1 MDTNREQHIS
11 RKLFLQQ
18 MGLGIGALS
27 TGIFFSETLSA
38 AGFVIEKTNKPKNV
52 LVLGA
57 GLAGLSAA
65 WELQKAGHKVTVLE
79 ARNRPGGRVS
89 TLRRPFKKGLYA
101 EEGAAAY
108 SASYTHAL
116 KFIDEFGFEKIPWT
130 MPEEPIIYHLNGKKF
145 TVAAGETVKWPY
157 DLTAEEQQL
166 GPMGIVQKYIIDTL
180 PPEITDPKKWV
191 QPPLVK
197 LDQTSLGKYLKEQ
210 GASEGAVKL
219 VKNTMWFA
227 ALPGETSG
235 LSMAVSD
242 FGLFMGGAPFML
254 KGGNDLLPKEMA
266 GRMKDHI
273 KYGVEVIAIRDTTD
287 GVVVKTKE
295 GGQTEF
301 KADEVIVSLP
311 LKVLN
316 TINFEPGLTPGKKAA
331 IENVPVLDI
340 TRTFLEVEKPF
351 WKKEGNSGMAFT
363 DLLIGQVNPYVNA
376 NDPETGSAMLESFVG
391 GPAAKNLGELADE
404 EVINEIKK
412 QMGKVHP
419 DVDKYFTQG
428 HVKAWSADPYALGGP
443 SWPAPGDVT
452 NYLIDLQAPHGRIH
466 FAGEHTSILRSTMEG
481 ALRSGVRAAKEVNVG

>member
-1 MDTNREQHIS
+1 MKTNRKHQIS
-11 RKLFLQQ
+11 RKFFLQQ

-27 TGIFFSETLSA
+27 TGIFFPETLSA
-38 AGFVIEKTNKPKNV
+38 AAFGAGKANSPKNV
-52 LVLGA
+52 LVIGA

-65 WELQKAGHKVTVLE
+65 WELKKAGHEVTILE

-89 TLRRPFKKGLYA
+89 TLRQTFEEGLSA

-108 SASYTHAL
+108 SATYTQAL
-116 KFIDEFGFEKIPWT
+116 KFIDEFGFEKIPWA
-130 MPEEPIIYHLNGKKF
+130 MPDEPIIYYLNGKKI
-145 TVAAGETVKWPY
+145 TVAAGEKVEWPY
-157 DLTAEEQQL
+157 ELTAEEQEL

-180 PPEITDPKKWV
+180 PSEITDPKKWD

-197 LDQTSLGKYLKEQ
+197 LDQISLEKYLREQ

-266 GRMKDHI
+266 GRMKDQI
-273 KYGVEVIAIRDTTD
+273 KYGVEVTAISDKAE
-287 GVVVKTKE
+287 GVVVKTR

-301 KADEVIVSLP
+301 KADAVIVTLP

-316 TINFEPGLTPGKKAA
+316 TVNFEPALTPEKMAA
-331 IENVPVLDI
+331 IDNVPVLDI

-351 WKKEGNSGMAFT
+351 WKEDGNSGMAFT

-376 NDPETGSAMLESFVG
+376 NDPETGPAMLESFVG
-391 GPAAKNLGELADE
+391 GPTAKNLGELEDK
-404 EVINEIKK
+404 EVINEVKK
-412 QMGKVHP
+412 QMEKVHP
-419 DVDKYFTQG
+419 EVEHYFTRG

-452 NYLIDLQAPHGRIH
+452 NYLTALQAPHGRIH

-481 ALRSGVRAAKEVNVG
+481 ALRSGVRAAKEVG